1 MTKSLSAGEIKSF
14 ASQIDQILEGA
25 QLQNVLS
32 DGRLVVFELY
42 KYQSYFLCVDTT
54 VPQPFIFLTLEKP
67 VRLKKVNKPLTLFC
81 NSHLKNLH
89 WKHLNF
95 EDHKGRHL
103 ELTLIGGPKVATVEF
118 ILIPRVFNLLVS
130 VQQEG
135 EKTKKIAWN
144 KPADLPI
151 STLTVVEMPVNL
163 NDLPLLWNEYSSYF
177 SDGREKR
184 NSQADVPDEKTEL
197 EKKIN
202 QEISKREKAIASI
215 KKSLDVGVIED
226 YQKLGESLVLKEL
239 PIHLKHLYKTDLSMS
254 ENKDRAFQKVKEF
267 KNKVLGAENRVIELE
282 KQIAQIKSSGEIPS
296 ARKSSGKNA
305 PKSVPGKKDD
315 FGFKA
320 RKFELAAE
328 TVVYMGKSATDNLA
342 ILRKS
347 RAWDLWLHLKDYPSA
362 HAVIFKSKNQELSS
376 SQLNQ
381 VCEWFIKESKTIKD
395 PMPGDRIE
403 FIICECR
410 FVKPI
415 KGDKAGR
422 VNYQNQ
428 KNINFQIKN
437 L

>member
-14 ASQIDQILEGA
+14 ASQVDQILEGA

-42 KYQSYFLCVDTT
+42 KYQSYFLCVDTM
-54 VPQPFIFLTLEKP
+54 VPQPYIFLTLEKP
-67 VRLKKVNKPLTLFC
+67 VRFKKANKPLTLFC

-89 WKHLNF
+89 WKHLKF
-95 EDHKGRHL
+95 EDHKGRYL
-103 ELTLIGGPKVATVEF
+103 ALTIVGGPKVATVEF
-118 ILIPRVFNLLVS
+118 VLIPRVFNLLVC
-130 VQQEG
+130 VQEEG

-144 KPADLPI
+144 KPADLAV
-151 STLTVVEMPVNL
+151 STLPVVETPVNL
-163 NDLPLLWNEYSSYF
+163 NDLPPLWSEYSSYF
-177 SDGREKR
+177 GDGRDIRKTSAEI
-184 NSQADVPDEKTEL
+184 PDEKTDL

-215 KKSLDVGVIED
+215 KKSLDVSVIGD
-226 YQKLGESLVLKEL
+226 YQKLGESLVLKNI
-239 PIHLKHLYKTDLSMS
+239 PVYLKHLYKTEFSMS

-267 KNKVLGAENRVIELE
+267 KNKVIGAESRVIELE
-282 KQIAQIKSSGEIPS
+282 KQIEKIKSTRELPS
-296 ARKSSGKNA
+296 ARKNSGKNA
-305 PKSVPGKKDD
+305 PKSVAGKKDD

-320 RKFELAAE
+320 RKLDLAAE
-328 TVVYMGKSATDNLA
+328 TVVYMGKSAADNLA

-347 RAWDLWLHLKDYPSA
+347 RAWDIWLHLKDYPSA
-362 HAVIFKSKNQELSS
+362 HAVIFKSKNQELTSA
-376 SQLNQ
+376 QLNK

-395 PMPGDRIE
+395 PKPGDRIE
-403 FIICECR
+403 FILCECR

-437 L
+437 F